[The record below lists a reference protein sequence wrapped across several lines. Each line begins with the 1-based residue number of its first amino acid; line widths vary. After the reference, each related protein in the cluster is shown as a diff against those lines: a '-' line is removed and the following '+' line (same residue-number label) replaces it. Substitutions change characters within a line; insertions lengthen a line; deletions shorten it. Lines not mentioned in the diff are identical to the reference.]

1 MTRKERQ
8 KIKLNQNQIELSYE
22 KNFYHTRIMDV
33 LKKMNGDTIANKRK
47 MYVVFIYFHFLSFC
61 SFHYISKF
69 FLQ

>member
-33 LKKMNGDTIANKRK
+33 LKKMNCDSIVNKRK
-47 MYVVFIYFHFLSFC
+47 MYVVLI
-61 SFHYISKF
+61 
-69 FLQ
+69 